1 MSRYRNLAVLVVTI
15 AAQLVLLAYQV
26 RTQQDV
32 SLLRSATVTAVT
44 PLAKLLDNIRGS
56 SLGFLDRYILLLRVE
71 QDNERLKSE
80 LDRMKLE
87 NQFLR
92 TELTTA
98 DRVRALA
105 MFQQQTRSKTVAAR
119 IIGTGTGA
127 NSKAVFVDR
136 GEEDGVQRGMAVITP
151 DGIVGKVTFVYP
163 SASQVLLITDPFFA
177 AGVISQKSRVPGT
190 LKGLGRSQ
198 VLVDHIQN
206 EIKLEEGEW
215 FFTSGDDRVFAKG
228 LPAGQVRVIRQGKQ
242 FKEIY
247 LDPSGLSRGLE
258 EVLIVLEGVHQSI
271 PESDGPTAVGPV
283 ALMSPPPVEGGKQ
296 PESGTPA
303 LSTDADRLNDRVKR
317 IGEVQGV
324 KFGTAGARLPNFN
337 MDPNQ
342 VSKPI
347 VPLVP
352 SPKPD
357 IPVGAAPPP
366 NAQTTPPQTTPPAP
380 AAAPPPQ
387 Q

>member
-1 MSRYRNLAVLVVTI
+1 MSRYRNLAVLVIVI

-26 RTQQDV
+26 RTKEDV
-32 SLLRSATVTAVT
+32 SLLRSITVTAVS
-44 PLAKLLDNIRGS
+44 PLAKALDHVRGS
-56 SLGFLDRYILLLRVE
+56 SMGFLDRYILLLRVE
-71 QDNERLKSE
+71 QENVRLKSE
-80 LDRMKLE
+80 LDKMKLE

-105 MFQQQTRSKTVAAR
+105 MFQQQTRAKTVAAR

-136 GEEDGVQRGMAVITP
+136 GEKDGVQRGMAVITP

-163 SASQVLLITDPFFA
+163 NASQVLLITDPFFA
-177 AGVISQKSRVPGT
+177 AGVISQKTRVPGT

-228 LPAGQVRVIRQGKQ
+228 LPAGQVRTVRQGKE
-242 FKEIY
+242 FKEIF
-247 LDPSGLSRGLE
+247 LDPSGLQRGLE
-258 EVLIVLEGVHQSI
+258 EVLVVLEGVHQMI
-271 PESDGPTAVGPV
+271 PEGSGPAAGPV
-283 ALMSPPPVEGGKQ
+283 TMVAPPVDA
-296 PESGTPA
+296 ESQKPVDPRPADSGIPA
-303 LSTDADRLNDRVKR
+303 LSTDADRLREKIKR
-317 IGEVQGV
+317 IGDIQGV
-324 KFGTAGARLPNFN
+324 RFGNAGARLPNFN

-342 VSKPI
+342 VTRPQA
-347 VPLVP
+347 
-352 SPKPD
+352 
-357 IPVGAAPPP
+357 PVLAPPP
-366 NAQTTPPQTTPPAP
+366 PKPAP
-380 AAAPPPQ
+380 APTPQ
-387 Q
+387 QP